1 MLFNKFL
8 HIFAYM
14 KCIYLRTNLING
26 KQYVGQASDFKRR
39 EYDWCNL
46 NAPYAGDYINKARE
60 KYGLE
65 SWSVEIL
72 KECDSSEELNHWE
85 MYFIEKFNTKKPFGY
100 NLNDGGE
107 GQTGFHHSIESR
119 MRMSVSKKGKR
130 KGIPRADDVKKKISV
145 SKKGKRTSLGMT
157 NHKHSSESKLKMSA
171 AKKGKQS
178 GAAKKVYQYLNGVLV
193 GVYSSVKEAINA
205 NNYHYSGA
213 LSSACKGNYNNE
225 GNHKYNGYE
234 WYYHQL

>member
-1 MLFNKFL
+1 
-8 HIFAYM
+8 M
-14 KCIYLRTNLING
+14 KCVYLRTNLING

-39 EYDWCNL
+39 EYDWSNL

-72 KECDSSEELNHWE
+72 KECNSSEELNHWE
-85 MYFIEKFNTKKPFGY
+85 MYFIEKFNTKRPFGY
-100 NLNDGGE
+100 NLNDGGK
-107 GQTGFHHSIESR
+107 GQSGFHHSEESKTK
-119 MRMSVSKKGKR
+119 MSNSKKGVN
-130 KGIPRADDVKKKISV
+130 KGIPRTEETKKKISEAK
-145 SKKGKRTSLGMT
+145 SGIRTSLGMT
-157 NHKHSSESKLKMSA
+157 NHHHSDESKLKMSKA
-171 AKKGKQS
+171 RKGKPS
-178 GAAKKVYQYLNGVLV
+178 NAAKKVYQYLNGVLV

>member
-1 MLFNKFL
+1 
-8 HIFAYM
+8 M
-14 KCIYLRTNLING
+14 KCVYLRTNIING

-39 EYDWCNL
+39 EYDWSNL
-46 NAPYAGDYINKARE
+46 NTPYAGDYINKARE

-72 KECDSSEELNHWE
+72 KECNSSEELNHWE
-85 MYFIEKFNTKKPFGY
+85 MYFIKKYNTKRPFGY
-100 NLNDGGE
+100 NLNDGGK
-107 GQTGFHHSIESR
+107 GQSGFHHSDETKKKLSESHLGR
-119 MRMSVSKKGKR
+119 N
-130 KGIPRADDVKKKISV
+130 KGIPRSEDVKRKISETKSGIKTSSGMTGHHHSDE
-145 SKKGKRTSLGMT
+145 SKNKMSRARKGKPS
-157 NHKHSSESKLKMSA
+157 N
-171 AKKGKQS
+171 
-178 GAAKKVYQYLNGVLV
+178 AAKKVYQYLNGVLV

>member
-1 MLFNKFL
+1 
-8 HIFAYM
+8 M
-14 KCIYLRTNLING
+14 KCVYLRTNLING

-39 EYDWCNL
+39 EYDWSNL
-46 NAPYAGDYINKARE
+46 NTPYAGDYINKARK

-72 KECDSSEELNHWE
+72 KECNSSEELNHWE
-85 MYFIEKFNTKKPFGY
+85 MYFIKKFNTKRPFGY
-100 NLNDGGE
+100 NLNDGGK
-107 GQTGFHHSIESR
+107 GQSGFHHSDETKKKL
-119 MRMSVSKKGKR
+119 SKSHLGR
-130 KGIPRADDVKKKISV
+130 NKGIPRSEDVKRKISETKSGIKTSSGMTGHHHSDE
-145 SKKGKRTSLGMT
+145 SKNKMSRARKGKPS
-157 NHKHSSESKLKMSA
+157 N
-171 AKKGKQS
+171 
-178 GAAKKVYQYLNGVLV
+178 AAKKVYQYLNGVLV

>member
-1 MLFNKFL
+1 
-8 HIFAYM
+8 M

-39 EYDWCNL
+39 EYDWSNL

-85 MYFIEKFNTKKPFGY
+85 MYFIEKFNTKRPFGY
-100 NLNDGGE
+100 NLNDGGK
-107 GQTGFHHSIESR
+107 GQSGFHHSEESKTKI
-119 MRMSVSKKGKR
+119 SNSKKGVN
-130 KGIPRADDVKKKISV
+130 KGIPRTEETKKKISEA
-145 SKKGKRTSLGMT
+145 KRGIRTSLGMT
-157 NHKHSSESKLKMSA
+157 NHHHSIETKKKLSQA
-171 AKKGKQS
+171 HKGKPS
-178 GAAKKVYQYLNGVLV
+178 PSAKKVYKYLNGELV
-193 GVYSSVKEAINA
+193 GVYNSATEAITA
-205 NNYHYSGA
+205 NGYHYSGA
-213 LSSACKGNYNNE
+213 LPSACKGNYNKE
-225 GNHKYNGYE
+225 GNHTYNGYE

>member
-1 MLFNKFL
+1 
-8 HIFAYM
+8 M
-14 KCIYLRTNLING
+14 KCVYLRTNLING
-26 KQYVGQASDFKRR
+26 KQYVGQTVDFSRR
-39 EYDWCNL
+39 QYQWKNL
-46 NAPYAGDYINKARE
+46 STPYAGDYINKARE
-60 KYGLE
+60 KYGLD
-65 SWSVEIL
+65 SWNVDVL
-72 KECDSSEELNHWE
+72 KECNTIDELNYWE
-85 MYFIEKFNTKKPFGY
+85 EYFINKLNTKIPSGY
-100 NLNDGGE
+100 NLNDGGK

-119 MRMSVSKKGKR
+119 MRISASKKGKR
-130 KGIPRADDVKKKISV
+130 KGIPRADDVKKKISA

-171 AKKGKQS
+171 AKKGKKS

>member
-1 MLFNKFL
+1 
-8 HIFAYM
+8 M

-119 MRMSVSKKGKR
+119 MKMSVSKKGKR
-130 KGIPRADDVKKKISV
+130 KGIPRADDVKKKISE
-145 SKKGKRTSLGMT
+145 SLKGKRTSLGMT

-178 GAAKKVYQYLNGVLV
+178 GAEKKVYQYLNGVLV